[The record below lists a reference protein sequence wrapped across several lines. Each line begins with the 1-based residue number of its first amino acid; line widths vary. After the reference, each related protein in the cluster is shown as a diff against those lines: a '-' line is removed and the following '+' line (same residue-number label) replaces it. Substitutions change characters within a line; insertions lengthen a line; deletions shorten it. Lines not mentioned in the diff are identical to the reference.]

1 MIKLNEYY
9 TEIKDE
15 GLYKKPKVW
24 LKRINDQLAESNIKQ
39 IQKDFAKDMNLKI
52 IDLSWNKE
60 KNSRLLKIESIVE
73 NKNNEKNILV
83 TTYMFNVI
91 THTIIKGEK

>member
-15 GLYKKPKVW
+15 GLFKKPKIW
-24 LKRINDQLAESNIKQ
+24 LKRINDQLAESNIKE

-52 IDLSWNKE
+52 IDISWNKV

-73 NKNNEKNILV
+73 NKNKEEKILV
-83 TTYMFNVI
+83 TSYMFDVI
-91 THTIIKGEK
+91 SHTIIDY

>member
-15 GLYKKPKVW
+15 GLFKKPKIW
-24 LKRINDQLAESNIKQ
+24 LKRINDQLAESNIKE

-52 IDLSWNKE
+52 IDLSWNKV

-73 NKNNEKNILV
+73 NKNIEEKILV
-83 TTYMFNVI
+83 TSYMFDVI
-91 THTIIKGEK
+91 SHTIIDY

>member
-15 GLYKKPKVW
+15 GLFKKPKIW
-24 LKRINDQLAESNIKQ
+24 LKRINDQLAESNIKE

-52 IDLSWNKE
+52 IDLSWNKV

-73 NKNNEKNILV
+73 NKNKEEKILV
-83 TTYMFNVI
+83 TSYMFDVI
-91 THTIIKGEK
+91 SHTIIDY